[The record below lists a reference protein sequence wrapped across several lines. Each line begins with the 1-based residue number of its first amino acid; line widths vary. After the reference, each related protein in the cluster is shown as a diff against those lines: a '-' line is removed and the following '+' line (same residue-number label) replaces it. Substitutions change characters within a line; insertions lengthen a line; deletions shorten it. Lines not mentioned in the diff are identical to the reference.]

1 MLTSTRFK
9 LVTGSIGAER
19 WTGVDHG
26 ESEKVA
32 ESLKLPKAE
41 RVHDHIFCC
50 VQCTWQSADDKYR
63 RRRSAIVAGHV
74 RDSPGKRMRQ
84 L

>member
-9 LVTGSIGAER
+9 LVNGSIGAGR
-19 WTGVDHG
+19 WIGVDHG

-32 ESLKLPKAE
+32 ESLDLSKQREYMAVYSVVFGAHGK
-41 RVHDHIFCC
+41 
-50 VQCTWQSADDKYR
+50 
-63 RRRSAIVAGHV
+63 V
-74 RDSPGKRMRQ
+74 RMTNTEGGGV